1 MRNATKTKE
10 RKTVSTNV
18 EGSYHGYR
26 DYNAPNVN
34 YAFRGFD
41 KNLYFTSDRTKVLD
55 ENFRLADNS
64 PLKGYGLEIEVESS
78 TITNSNTLAFTL
90 REVAFKNLPEGL
102 FKFQHDGSLGGASST
117 EAITQVM
124 TKEFI
129 RNNYPGFRYMY
140 DIFAIYGVDAFRS
153 GHCGMHCNMSVGM
166 FGKTLAK
173 QKEAIMKLVYFINH
187 YFGVACSLL
196 KRREANTG
204 YCGVMDY
211 VHQGNKSYNFTR
223 MKDCQD
229 FPLEESNE
237 NSSNH
242 GVCFNYAHFNTGRVE
257 LRLVGGQKDY
267 FMFRNTMETIFHL
280 VEACKT
286 CSWKEMDDLEKV
298 FKGCNKYVLKRLEDL
313 VTDGKMTSETFDR
326 IKANS
331 DTETDFGANL

>member
-1 MRNATKTKE
+1 MRKETKAKA
-10 RKTVSTNV
+10 RKTVSTSV
-18 EGSYHGYR
+18 EQSYHAGSYS
-26 DYNAPNVN
+26 APNVN

-64 PLKGYGLEIEVESS
+64 PLKGYGLEIEVESN
-78 TITNSNTLAFTL
+78 TITSSNTLAFTL
-90 REVAFKNLPEGL
+90 KEVAFKNLPVGL
-102 FKFQHDGSLGGASST
+102 FKFQHDASLSGGSSST

-140 DIFAIYGVDAFRS
+140 DIFAIYGVDAYRS
-153 GHCGMHCNMSVGM
+153 GNCGMHCNMSIGM

-173 QKEAIMKLVYFINH
+173 QKEAIMKLVYFVNH
-187 YFGVACSLL
+187 HYTVACSLL
-196 KRREANTG
+196 KRRVERTG
-204 YCGVMDY
+204 YCSRITYFRQDGR
-211 VHQGNKSYNFTR
+211 SYDFTKV
-223 MKDCQD
+223 KDCQE
-229 FPLEESNE
+229 FKLENTNE
-237 NSSNH
+237 GQSSH
-242 GVCFNYAHFNTGRVE
+242 GICFNLAHFNTGRVE

-286 CSWKEMDDLEKV
+286 CSWKEMEDLEKV
-298 FKGCNKYVLKRLEDL
+298 FKGCNKYVLKRLKDL
-313 VTDGKMTSETFDR
+313 VSEGNLTSEAYDR
-326 IKANS
+326 IEANS